1 MLKEL
6 MPRERKRRIGN
17 RVCNKNQIKTL
28 FLIEEVFDIIKQ
40 SIIERGNKVS
50 TVLNYISNFI
60 EKYLTVP
67 KFMQATLLK

>member
-17 RVCNKNQIKTL
+17 RVCNKNQIKNV
-28 FLIEEVFDIIKQ
+28 LIEEVFDIIKQ

-60 EKYLTVP
+60 EKTV
-67 KFMQATLLK
+67 QIYATV